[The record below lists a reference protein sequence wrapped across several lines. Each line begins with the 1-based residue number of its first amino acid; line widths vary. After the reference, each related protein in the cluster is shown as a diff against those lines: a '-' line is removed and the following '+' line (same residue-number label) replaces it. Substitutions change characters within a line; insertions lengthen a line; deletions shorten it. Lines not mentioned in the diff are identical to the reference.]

1 MAWLIKQTI
10 DLQKGGNAAY
20 KSQLIRPLAYP
31 GNENAH
37 RWEVE
42 VLNGGSPAD
51 LSGYSASAEFDRQD
65 GNRVMSVSH
74 GVTDNVAWVVFP
86 ADAYAIEGIVKA
98 RLSLSKSGED
108 AVIAAITFRVNHK
121 SNGPVVDPGGV
132 ITADVAQLISAIETA
147 VASIPP
153 TWTELSGEV
162 DELKS
167 AIDNDRDQDYTW
179 RGILPLVW
187 EQGSITTSG
196 ESDSPNLIRTDR
208 HIVAQGD
215 LLLFTVPSGHEVRI
229 YKDNGNGTYSTFG
242 TYAAGDRSAYFTASG
257 GMTIRFRMSL
267 TAGTAITPI
276 SGEKLIVK
284 KWGAGLIDEGNRVA
298 LNGINEA
305 VQSGSIQLVWEQG
318 NISSTGETA
327 SSKNIH
333 TQYIQ
338 TGDKIGVISH
348 YDDTVYVL
356 SILVYDIDQTYVGAI
371 EAEPDEMIQISI
383 NKLIR
388 FKLSLVSGG
397 DLLPTSGENLA
408 VNFVHQYNSPV
419 TPQMFGAV
427 GDGVTDDRS
436 AFQKAL
442 NSGYSV
448 HIPTSN
454 NEVYRIS
461 GLLTVPNTAKRIFG
475 DSARPGTST
484 WGAIIF
490 DLSESTDPVANLR
503 NRGLFRLEYDAQAIT
518 FSDLTIKSLDNGSS
532 RLGTFIDATR
542 VLSDDET
549 ECMPDKDI
557 TCINLGVSHFHRII
571 NMKGRGFTAL
581 DCGFTDSNYLADFEW
596 LADNEPDSNTA
607 HPKKYQQRGIAFKN
621 CRLHSIQ
628 TSFITFVSGHGYG
641 FEMIGN
647 VCDVGNGAIIVA
659 NEEAWNWNITGNIFQ
674 GISKAVDLMTF
685 AEGMKNCLI
694 ANNIM
699 VTADDFRASGI
710 IPKSCIKANGAYG
723 CVISGNAM
731 SGCSESAIILSA
743 IDSGTITTLNGI
755 SIVGNAFDNI
765 DGAPVHFAHDA
776 TNVAVAGNSN
786 TAGGSIYDAESGVT
800 VGIV

>member
-1 MAWLIKQTI
+1 MAAPVFIKEFDQDIRKPIFVQHGGGLMFTGDAQADTI
-10 DLQKGGNAAY
+10 TVHLYDGEAEYTMSG
-20 KSQLIRPLAYP
+20 S
-31 GNENAH
+31 
-37 RWEVE
+37 V
-42 VLNGGSPAD
+42 VLNCIRAD
-51 LSGYSASAEFDRQD
+51 GATVSVAGTVSGNIASATLAQACCAVP
-65 GNRVMSVSH
+65 GPLTVVMKVTSD
-74 GVTDNVAWVVFP
+74 GVTSTILKAVYTVD
-86 ADAYAIEGIVKA
+86 EGQT
-98 RLSLSKSGED
+98 G
-108 AVIAAITFRVNHK
+108 TT
-121 SNGPVVDPGGV
+121 VDPGT
-132 ITADVAQLISAIETA
+132 IIPDVAALIAAIETA
-147 VASIPP
+147 VATIPP
-153 TWTELSGEV
+153 EYDDLVATV
-162 DELKS
+162 DDQKT

-208 HIVAQGD
+208 HVVTQGD
-215 LLLFTVPSGHEVRI
+215 LLLFTVPSGYEVRI

-242 TYAAGDRSAYFTASG
+242 TYSAGACSAYFASS

-276 SGEKLIVK
+276 IGEKLIVK
-284 KWGAGLIDEGNRVA
+284 KWGAGLIDDGNRRA

-305 VQSGSIQLVWEQG
+305 VQSGAIQLIWEQG
-318 NISSTGETA
+318 NISSTGETV

-338 TGDKIGVISH
+338 TGDKIGVIPH
-348 YDDTVYVL
+348 YDDAVYVL
-356 SILVYDIDQTYVGAI
+356 SILVYDMNQTYI
-371 EAEPDEMIQISI
+371 STIDAEPDAMMQISI
-383 NKLIR
+383 NKLVR
-388 FKLSLVSGG
+388 FKLSLVSEG
-397 DLLPTSGENLA
+397 DLLPTAGENLA
-408 VNFVHQYNSPV
+408 VNFVHQYNNPV

-427 GDGVTDDRS
+427 GDGVADDRS

-448 HIPTSN
+448 YIPTSN

-490 DLSESTDPVANLR
+490 DLSGSSDPVANLR

-518 FSDLTIKSLDNGSS
+518 FSDLTVKSIDNGSS

-549 ECMPDKDI
+549 DCMPDKDI

-581 DCGFTDSNYLADFEW
+581 DCGFTDSNLLAEFDW
-596 LADNEPDSNTA
+596 LTDSEPDSNTA

-647 VCDVGNGAIIVA
+647 VCDVGNGAIIIA
-659 NEEAWNWNITGNIFQ
+659 NDEAWNWNISGNVFQ
-674 GISKAVDLMTF
+674 GISKSVDLMTF
-685 AEGMKNCLI
+685 ANGMKNCLI

-731 SGCSESAIILSA
+731 SGCSENAIIFSA
-743 IDSGTITTLNGI
+743 IDSGTVTTLNGI

-765 DGAPVHFAHDA
+765 DDAPVHFAHDA
-776 TNVAVAGNSN
+776 TNVALAGNSN
-786 TAGGSIYDAESGVT
+786 TTGGSIYDADSGVT